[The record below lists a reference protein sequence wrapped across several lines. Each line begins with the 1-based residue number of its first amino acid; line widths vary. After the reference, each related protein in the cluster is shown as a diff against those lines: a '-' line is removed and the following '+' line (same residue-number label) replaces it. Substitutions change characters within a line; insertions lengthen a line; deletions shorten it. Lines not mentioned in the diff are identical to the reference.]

1 MPLALLV
8 SFLLKIVIC
17 AQNTFLSSK
26 VMWELS
32 VFCVGVS
39 RVLMYTWG
47 IFQGTQQPLFLRHE
61 GYLGAIGAFLKGADE
76 DGTFKSLFVHHHVF
90 QKLIKIMRRI

>member
-8 SFLLKIVIC
+8 SFLLKIVLC
-17 AQNTFLSSK
+17 VQKRLSSII
-26 VMWELS
+26 VWNLS
-32 VFCVGVS
+32 VFCVGLS
-39 RVLMYTWG
+39 LTLMRKLG